1 LPFLNVT
8 NQTNMK
14 DTIIQRSLLLA
25 LACSLWLGFHLTAQ
39 GDPLAQSPGV
49 SQNTTDEAVA
59 ETNPAEPNTGD
70 DTAKVEENESAEPQK
85 RAKTGI
91 RSHEVV
97 SIGKSVEVKPGDTA
111 GTVVVVGGS
120 ATIDGNVEDTVVAIG
135 GDVTV
140 NGEVSD
146 TVVSVLGNIKLGPK
160 AKIGG
165 EAVSVGGRIDKAEG
179 AVISGETQQI
189 DIGTIGLPEIKWL
202 REWFVQCVLKLR
214 PLAPQVGWVWGVAG
228 VMFALYF
235 LIAIAFPRPVQ
246 ACVDELV
253 RRPATTFLFGILT
266 KILAPF
272 GVLILIATG
281 VGVFVIPF
289 LLAALFLF
297 AVVGK
302 IALLEGLG
310 LQIGKQFGVPA
321 LQKPITAF
329 LLGSI
334 IIILLYMVPIVGLIT
349 WMILGLWGLGI
360 AVSAA
365 FGGLKREL
373 PPKQPVFPTPMTVPA
388 IPVAPLHSLTPNPG
402 EAYANGPVS
411 ASLTPT
417 TEIPPQ
423 TAVVPG
429 PIPPPVMPEILAFPR
444 AGFWERMGAAFLD
457 LVIVVVLS
465 AFVGGMPL
473 GLLIALAY
481 FTGMWTWKGTTI
493 GGIVLGLK
501 VVRVDGQPLAWRVA
515 LVRALAAAFSAFV
528 IFLGFLWIAWDKEKQ
543 GWHDMIAGTVVLRLP
558 RGMPLVCI

>member
-1 LPFLNVT
+1 
-8 NQTNMK
+8 MK
-14 DTIIQRSLLLA
+14 DSIINSSLPLA
-25 LACSLWLGFHLTAQ
+25 LACSLWLGFSSTTQ
-39 GDPLAQSPGV
+39 GAPLAQSSAV
-49 SQNTTDEAVA
+49 SQNTTDGAVA
-59 ETNPAEPNTGD
+59 ETNPTEENTGD
-70 DTAKVEENESAEPQK
+70 DATKAEANESAEPLK
-85 RAKTGI
+85 GKKSGI

-97 SIGKSVEVKPGDTA
+97 SIGKSVVVKNGDTA
-111 GTVVVVGGS
+111 GTVVVIGGS
-120 ATIDGNVEDTVVAIG
+120 ATIDGKVDDAVVAIG

-146 TVVSVLGNIKLGPK
+146 TVVSVLGNIKLGPQ

-165 EAVSVGGRIDKAEG
+165 EAVSVGGKIDKAEG

-189 DIGTIGLPEIKWL
+189 DFGGIGLPEIKWL
-202 REWFVQCVLKLR
+202 RNWFVQCFLKLR
-214 PLAPQVGWVWGVAG
+214 PLAPQVGWVWVVAG
-228 VMFALYF
+228 VFFALYF

-253 RRPATTFLFGILT
+253 RRPATTFLFGLLT

-272 GVLILIATG
+272 AILILIATG
-281 VGVFVIPF
+281 VGVFVVPF

-310 LQIGKQFGVPA
+310 FQIGKQFGTSA
-321 LQKPITAF
+321 LQKPLAAL

-334 IIILLYMVPIVGLIT
+334 IIVLLYMVPVVGLIT

-360 AVSAA
+360 AVSASFA
-365 FGGLKREL
+365 GLKRER
-373 PPKQPVFPTPMTVPA
+373 PPKQPAFPASMSVTGT
-388 IPVAPLHSLTPNPG
+388 PVAPVHSQATNPG
-402 EAYANGPVS
+402 ETHANGPVS
-411 ASLTPT
+411 ASLS
-417 TEIPPQ
+417 Q
-423 TAVVPG
+423 TMEMPVPAAIVPG
-429 PIPPPVMPEILAFPR
+429 PMPPPVMPEILAFPR

-457 LVIVVVLS
+457 LVLVVVLS

-481 FTGMWTWKGTTI
+481 FIGMWTWKGTTI

-501 VVRVDGQPLAWRVA
+501 VVRVDGQPLLWHVA
-515 LVRALAAAFSAFV
+515 LVRALAGAFSAFV
-528 IFLGFLWIAWDKEKQ
+528 LFLGFLWIAWDKEKQ

>member
-1 LPFLNVT
+1 
-8 NQTNMK
+8 MK
-14 DTIIQRSLLLA
+14 DTITYRSLLLA
-25 LACSLWLGFHLTAQ
+25 LACSLSLGFDPTTQ
-39 GDPLAQSPGV
+39 GAPLAQSSEV
-49 SQNTTDEAVA
+49 TQRTTDLVVE
-59 ETNPAEPNTGD
+59 ETNPAEVDSND
-70 DTAKVEENESAEPQK
+70 DAPKVEANESDALHK
-85 RAKTGI
+85 GNKTGI
-91 RSHEVV
+91 RSEEVV
-97 SIGKSVEVKPGDTA
+97 SLGKSVVIKSGDTA
-111 GTVVVVGGS
+111 GTVVVIGGS
-120 ATIDGNVEDTVVAIG
+120 ATIDGKVDDAVVAIG

-146 TVVSVLGNIKLGPK
+146 TVVSVLGNIKLGPE

-189 DIGTIGLPEIKWL
+189 DFGVGFPEIKWL
-202 REWFVQCVLKLR
+202 RDWFVQCVLKLR
-214 PLAPQVGWVWGVAG
+214 PLAPQVGWVWVVAG

-253 RRPATTFLFGILT
+253 RRPATTFLLGLLT

-272 GVLILIATG
+272 AILLLIATG
-281 VGVFVIPF
+281 VGAFVVPF

-310 LQIGKQFGVPA
+310 FQIGKQFGGSA
-321 LQKPITAF
+321 LQKPLTAL

-334 IIILLYMVPIVGLIT
+334 IIVLLYLVPVVGLIT

-360 AVSAA
+360 AVSAS
-365 FGGLKREL
+365 FGGLKRER
-373 PPKQPVFPTPMTVPA
+373 PPKQPASPAPMAAAVT
-388 IPVAPLHSLTPNPG
+388 PVAPMQTLATNPG
-402 EAYANGPVS
+402 ETYANGPVS
-411 ASLTPT
+411 TSPLPT
-417 TEIPPQ
+417 TEFPAQ
-423 TAVVPG
+423 TALVPG
-429 PIPPPVMPEILAFPR
+429 TIPPPVMPEILAFPR
-444 AGFWERMGAAFLD
+444 AGFWERIGAAFLD
-457 LVIVVVLS
+457 IVIVVLLS
-465 AFVGGMPL
+465 ALVGGMPL
-473 GLLIALAY
+473 GLLVALAY

-501 VVRVDGQPLAWRVA
+501 VVRIDGQPLLWHVA
-515 LVRALAAAFSAFV
+515 LVRALAGAFSAFV
-528 IFLGFLWIAWDKEKQ
+528 LFLGFLWIAWDKEKQ

>member
-1 LPFLNVT
+1 
-8 NQTNMK
+8 MK
-14 DTIIQRSLLLA
+14 DTIRYRSLLLA
-25 LACSLWLGFHLTAQ
+25 LACSLSLGFHPTAQ
-39 GDPLAQSPGV
+39 GAPLAQSSGV
-49 SQNTTDEAVA
+49 TQRTADEAA
-59 ETNPAEPNTGD
+59 EETNPAEANPND
-70 DTAKVEENESAEPQK
+70 DAATSEANESDAQLKGK
-85 RAKTGI
+85 RTGI
-91 RSHEVV
+91 RSEEVV
-97 SIGKSVEVKPGDTA
+97 SIGKSVVVKSGDTA
-111 GTVVVVGGS
+111 GTVVVIGGS
-120 ATIDGNVEDTVVAIG
+120 ATIEGKVDDAVVAIG
-135 GDVTV
+135 GDVIV

-146 TVVSVLGNIKLGPK
+146 TVVSVLGDIKLGPE

-189 DIGTIGLPEIKWL
+189 DFGIGFPEVKWL
-202 REWFVQCVLKLR
+202 RDWFVQCVLKLR
-214 PLAPQVGWVWGVAG
+214 PLAPQVGWVWVVAG

-253 RRPATTFLFGILT
+253 RRPATTFLLGLLT

-272 GVLILIATG
+272 AILILIATG
-281 VGVFVIPF
+281 VGAFVVPF

-310 LQIGKQFGVPA
+310 FQIGKQFGASA
-321 LQKPITAF
+321 LQKPLTAL

-334 IIILLYMVPIVGLIT
+334 IIILLYMVPVVGLIT

-360 AVSAA
+360 AVGAA
-365 FGGLKREL
+365 FGGLKRER
-373 PPKQPVFPTPMTVPA
+373 PPKQPVFPAPIAPA
-388 IPVAPLHSLTPNPG
+388 GTPVAPVQSLATNAA
-402 EAYANGPVS
+402 ETYASGPVF
-411 ASLTPT
+411 ASPPST
-417 TEIPPQ
+417 TELPAQ
-423 TAVVPG
+423 TAVAPG

-457 LVIVVVLS
+457 LVLVVVLS

-501 VVRVDGQPLAWRVA
+501 VVRVDGQPLPWHVA
-515 LVRALAAAFSAFV
+515 FVRALAAAFSGFV
-528 IFLGFLWIAWDKEKQ
+528 LFLGFLWIAWDKEKQ

>member
-1 LPFLNVT
+1 
-8 NQTNMK
+8 MK
-14 DTIIQRSLLLA
+14 DTIKYCSLLLA
-25 LACSLWLGFHLTAQ
+25 LACSLWLGFSSTAQ
-39 GDPLAQSPGV
+39 GDPLAQSSAVP
-49 SQNTTDEAVA
+49 QNTTDGAVA
-59 ETNPAEPNTGD
+59 EENPAEANTGD
-70 DTAKVEENESAEPQK
+70 DSASATKGEANESGELLK
-85 RAKTGI
+85 GKKVGI

-97 SIGKSVEVKPGDTA
+97 SIGKSVVVKTEDTA
-111 GTVVVVGGS
+111 GTVVVIGGS
-120 ATIDGNVEDTVVAIG
+120 ATIDGKVDDAVVAIG

-165 EAVSVGGRIDKAEG
+165 EAVSVGGRIEKAEG
-179 AVISGETQQI
+179 AIISGETQQI
-189 DIGTIGLPEIKWL
+189 DFGGIGFPEIKWL
-202 REWFVQCVLKLR
+202 RNWFVQCVLKLR
-214 PLAPQVGWVWGVAG
+214 PLAPQVGWIWVVAG
-228 VMFALYF
+228 VFFALYF

-253 RRPATTFLFGILT
+253 RRPATTFLFGLLT

-272 GVLILIATG
+272 AVLILIATG
-281 VGVFVIPF
+281 VGVFVVPF

-310 LQIGKQFGVPA
+310 FQIGKQFGGSA

-334 IIILLYMVPIVGLIT
+334 IIILLYMVPVVGLAT

-365 FGGLKREL
+365 FGGLKRER
-373 PPKQPVFPTPMTVPA
+373 PPKQPAFPA
-388 IPVAPLHSLTPNPG
+388 PVAAAATPVVPLQTLATNPSQSL
-402 EAYANGPVS
+402 ADGPVS
-411 ASLTPT
+411 AGLSPT
-417 TEIPPQ
+417 TETPPS

-429 PIPPPVMPEILAFPR
+429 PPPPPVMPEILAFPR

-457 LVIVVVLS
+457 LVLVVVLS
-465 AFVGGMPL
+465 ALVGGMPL

-501 VVRVDGQPLAWRVA
+501 VVRVDCQPLLWHVA
-515 LVRALAAAFSAFV
+515 LIRSLAAAFSAFV
-528 IFLGFLWIAWDKEKQ
+528 LFLGFLWIAWDKEKQ